1 VTYSVWQG
9 DCLIGETDLANEP
22 FDQRYRSG
30 NFLPRPGSEAL
41 IPTTD
46 LSLQLRDASG
56 RLIPTDWVA
65 VYDLDANAMD
75 DENDPDSDDSLDDP
89 FDEPFEDDLALVREW
104 IEAKERLDETDGE
117 PFGEEF
123 SRYQIQLRL
132 AEDAA
137 IP

>member
-1 VTYSVWQG
+1 MTYSVWQG
-9 DCLIGETDLANEP
+9 DCLIGETDLSNARG
-22 FDQRYRSG
+22 DARYRSG
-30 NFLPRPGSEAL
+30 NFLPSPGSEAL

-46 LSLQLRDASG
+46 LSLQLRDANG
-56 RLIPTDWVA
+56 RVIPTDWVA
-65 VYDLDANAMD
+65 VYDLDASLMD
-75 DENDPDSDDSLDDP
+75 DESDPDFEDP

-104 IEAKERLDETDGE
+104 IEAKERLDETDDE

-123 SRYQIQLRL
+123 SRYQIQLKL